1 MWLLPHLLVDCV
13 YANLKITVVTSSSYL
28 CQLTQDEATLSDITV
43 RLNWSVESSLDKEKD
58 VNWLS
63 DGVEI
68 ILLAVSD
75 GCGGMKQ

>member
-1 MWLLPHLLVDCV
+1 MWLPHLLVDCV

-63 DGVEI
+63 EGVGI
-68 ILLAVSD
+68 ILLAASD
-75 GCGGMKQ
+75 GCVGMKQ